1 MDARRRVGTLV
12 FIFAALVSAS
22 DGMAQ
27 EKITVAYSSVEAP
40 NANWYIAQDNLFY
53 KKYGLD
59 IELIYVPSS
68 TTTVS
73 ALVGGSIRV
82 GNISGGAIAN
92 AAVGGADVVAVGC
105 FINTLPYE
113 LIVLTSPRK
122 CPTACSSARPI
133 LKRGTHFPMFV
144 PPWPRVTWP
153 ATGTPSSGCSWH

>member
-113 LIVLTSPRK
+113 LIVHESIRSPQQLKGKSVGISRLGRFVRR
-122 CPTACSSARPI
+122 CRAGVDQGIEARS
-133 LKRGTHFPMFV
+133 R
-144 PPWPRVTWP
+144 
-153 ATGTPSSGCSWH
+153 